1 MKKYFILWLG
11 LGLFTTSFAQQF
23 DAFLQRIQRL
33 PDSLKQASADSFL
46 QKLPGYPWIEQET
59 SAHFLL
65 RKSATSVTI
74 PGDANGWDPQ
84 AFNMRRITNTN
95 WWYYTQIF
103 EPDARLD
110 YKFVLNGTN
119 WILDPKNPYQVSG
132 GFGPNSELRMPAY
145 QPAPEINYD
154 PNIPHGTI
162 FDTTFTSVHLGN
174 SRRIRVYV
182 PPGYPAQ
189 FDSLGLILFHDG
201 LDYISLAQSDR
212 VLDYLLSKG
221 EIQPVLG
228 VFVPAINRTAEYAGH
243 LKTQFA
249 NFIVLE
255 LLPWLRTRYRI
266 YSSPATHATLGAS
279 NGGNIAL
286 YLGWKYPEIF
296 GNIAAQSSNVEAEIS
311 TGFQNLPP
319 GSLKFYLD
327 VGTYDIQVLI
337 PLVRNFRVLLEQ
349 KGYAHR
355 YAEFHEG
362 HSWGNWRAHIDDAL
376 KFFFPKVTAVPNA
389 GEIPPE
395 HFKLEQNYPNPF
407 NPATTIVYSLT
418 ESTAVELTIFNQ
430 IGQGIKTL
438 LQEIQAPGQYSIQ
451 WDGADAQGRKV
462 SAGIYYYQLK
472 TGTQPV
478 VKKMVL
484 VK

>member
-11 LGLFTTSFAQQF
+11 LGLFTTGFAQQF

-33 PDSLKQASADSFL
+33 PDSLKQASADSYL

-59 SAHFLL
+59 VAHFLL

-119 WILDPKNPYQVSG
+119 WILDPKNPYQVAG

-145 QPAPEINYD
+145 QPAPEINFYPD
-154 PNIPHGTI
+154 IPHGTI
-162 FDTTFTSVHLGN
+162 FDTTFASVNLGN
-174 SRRIRVYV
+174 SRRIRIYV

-189 FDSLGLILFHDG
+189 IDSLGLILFHDG
-201 LDYISLAQSDR
+201 LEYISLAQSER

-228 VFVPAINRTAEYAGH
+228 VFVPPINRTAEYAGH
-243 LKTQFA
+243 LKTQFT
-249 NFIVLE
+249 NFIVNE
-255 LLPWLRTRYRI
+255 LLPWLNSRYRI
-266 YSSPATHATLGAS
+266 YRAANWHATLGAS

-286 YLGWKYPEIF
+286 HLGWKHPEIF
-296 GNIAAQSSNVEAEIS
+296 GNIAAQSSNVEQEIS
-311 TGFQNLPP
+311 AGFQTQPRRQQ
-319 GSLKFYLD
+319 KFYLD
-327 VGTYDIQVLI
+327 IGTYDIQVLI
-337 PLVRNFRVLLEQ
+337 PLVRNLRQVLIAKEYPL
-349 KGYAHR
+349 H

-362 HSWGNWRAHIDDAL
+362 HSWGNWRAHIDEAL
-376 KFFFPKVTAVPNA
+376 KFFFPKVTTIPNSDP
-389 GEIPPE
+389 IPLVR
-395 HFKLEQNYPNPF
+395 FNLEQNYPNPF
-407 NPATTIVYSLT
+407 NPTTTIVYSLT
-418 ESTAVELTIFNQ
+418 ESTTVELTIFNQ
-430 IGQGIKTL
+430 LGQSIKTL
-438 LQEIQAPGQYSIQ
+438 LQEMQAPGQYSVQ

-462 SAGIYYYQLK
+462 GAGIYYYQLII
-472 TGTQPV
+472 GAQPL